1 MKQEDMRAIGKC
13 FGSAVVGPRGQLVV
27 PVEARRELGVEV
39 GTRLLAFDLL
49 QGRGVIFVKVEAVTE
64 LLSVV
69 SERINE
75 FTGALKFTETAN
87 IEGQVD
93 LDL

>member
-1 MKQEDMRAIGKC
+1 MKHEDMRVLGKC

-49 QGRGVIFVKVEAVTE
+49 QGSGVIFVKVDAVVE
-64 LLSVV
+64 LLRVV
-69 SERINE
+69 SERVNE
-75 FTGALKFTETAN
+75 FNSVLAFTDPA
-87 IEGQVD
+87 QK
-93 LDL
+93 